1 MTTPD
6 ELERLA
12 RRASQEPW
20 EASGSSI
27 QIHRGG
33 TLFVSYRGNGTTDD
47 AAFIAAANPATIL
60 ALLSERAE
68 LLATVERLRGAL
80 EFYADEDNWFGV
92 YMVGRGPMGED
103 WSQDGNPDWP
113 DGKPGKQARAALIT
127 GEEK

>member
-6 ELERLA
+6 ERKRAVDRLLA
-12 RRASQEPW
+12 APIGTNALASDL
-20 EASGSSI
+20 
-27 QIHRGG
+27 R
-33 TLFVSYRGNGTTDD
+33 L
-47 AAFIAAANPATIL
+47 
-60 ALLSERAE
+60 LLSERAE
-68 LLATVERLRGAL
+68 LLAAVERMQGAL

-113 DGKPGKQARAALIT
+113 DGKPGRCAREILGWTVAEIEARAVLTT